1 MAQACLV
8 AFNIVCSYNGTK
20 DLVQEHIASKV
31 WPLVYEWEIPK
42 ETTDSSIPVA
52 AVETT
57 TAQLEKSEP
66 ESSRT
71 KQQPKL
77 QSTLAMV
84 GLSKT
89 TTVLAV
95 TPRKERRM
103 ASVLDAV
110 LKPSKTTTLVPTKI
124 FEGKVDEL
132 KMTSDEATLPDSAK
146 VGPMETRPLEQA
158 CESLPK
164 KITLPTPEPD
174 SQGDFGY
181 IIRHA
186 LGKQLSEQQ
195 VGKVQHY
202 AKDLKYPRGSLV
214 YGGNDKDDYLYCLSD
229 NKEIDVCQELMDNMG
244 YPKLELGLPAGLKGQ
259 LADCLAY
266 NSLKV
271 CTFYFCICYFMF
283 LFFRKVFGKRFVVML
298 IIIIYLY
305 VFCLLGSYS

>member
-1 MAQACLV
+1 VNNDSAQACVV

-42 ETTDSSIPVA
+42 ETTDSSISAA

-57 TAQLEKSEP
+57 TAQLEKSEL

-71 KQQPKL
+71 EQQPKL

-89 TTVLAV
+89 TTVPAV

-132 KMTSDEATLPDSAK
+132 KMTSNEATLPNSAK
-146 VGPMETRPLEQA
+146 VRPMETRPLEQA

-164 KITLPTPEPD
+164 KI
-174 SQGDFGY
+174 
-181 IIRHA
+181 
-186 LGKQLSEQQ
+186 GKQLSEQQ

-244 YPKLELGLPAGLKGQ
+244 YPKLELGLPAGPKGQ

-283 LFFRKVFGKRFVVML
+283 LFFRKVFGK
-298 IIIIYLY
+298 
-305 VFCLLGSYS
+305 